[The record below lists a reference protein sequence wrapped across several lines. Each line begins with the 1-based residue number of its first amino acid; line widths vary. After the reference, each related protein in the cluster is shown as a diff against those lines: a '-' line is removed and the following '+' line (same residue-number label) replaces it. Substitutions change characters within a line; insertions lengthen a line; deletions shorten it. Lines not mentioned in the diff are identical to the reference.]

1 MQPTIVSSVQSPYG
15 RRDLRR
21 FQHFAHLS
29 AVFRYTL
36 VQKLLDDF
44 EGHASV
50 FLLSVAGMER

>member
-1 MQPTIVSSVQSPYG
+1 MQPTIVYSVQSPYG
-15 RRDLRR
+15 RLDLRR
-21 FQHFAHLS
+21 FRPFAQLS